1 MAFIGTFSGWLASH
15 VRAAWGLDRQNQNGL
30 CSRKEEER
38 VAVLVQIGDKDE
50 ELVKEDLLLM
60 IVLVDLVEE
69 DLLLVLVFDDI
80 IEEEILL
87 VYYLYLSP
95 TRQDRRVQAR

>member
-60 IVLVDLVEE
+60 IVLVDLVEKELLIVLVFEDLVKE
-69 DLLLVLVFDDI
+69 DLLLVH
-80 IEEEILL
+80 
-87 VYYLYLSP
+87 YLYVSP
-95 TRQDRRVQAR
+95 TQKDS